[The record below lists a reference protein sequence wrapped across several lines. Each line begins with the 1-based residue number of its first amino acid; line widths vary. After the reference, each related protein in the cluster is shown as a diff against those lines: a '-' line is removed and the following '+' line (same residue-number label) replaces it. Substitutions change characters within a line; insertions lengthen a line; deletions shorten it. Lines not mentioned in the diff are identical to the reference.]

1 MDDTNIGIYIWSI
14 LIWVCPDE
22 ICALEQKLRVIELHT
37 YKELLKVH
45 VLLYQGVI
53 PNKNLSVFGAYLAPL
68 MSRSSRLEVFCKKF
82 PLKILQNLPEKHL
95 RWSLF

>member
-37 YKELLKVH
+37 YKELLKVRFT
-45 VLLYQGVI
+45 I
-53 PNKNLSVFGAYLAPL
+53 P
-68 MSRSSRLEVFCKKF
+68 RSHSQQKPFC
-82 PLKILQNLPEKHL
+82 L
-95 RWSLF
+95 WC